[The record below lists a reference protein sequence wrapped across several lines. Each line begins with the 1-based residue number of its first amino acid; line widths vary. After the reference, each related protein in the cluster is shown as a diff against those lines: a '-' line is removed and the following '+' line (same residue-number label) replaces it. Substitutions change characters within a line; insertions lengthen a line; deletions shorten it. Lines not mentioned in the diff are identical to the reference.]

1 MGGTVRLRNSTHRRE
16 KVTRTRLAGIAIA
29 SLTAPATRPHG
40 VVTKNNQTADMP
52 PCHLDTTAPIR
63 DRPLACA
70 PNCGDADTLSQYRY
84 HTPVWSSHMKG
95 TG

>member
-29 SLTAPATRPHG
+29 SLTAPTTHPHG

-52 PCHLDTTAPIR
+52 PRHNGTNSRSP
-63 DRPLACA
+63 PGVCA
-70 PNCGDADTLSQYRY
+70 EL
-84 HTPVWSSHMKG
+84 W
-95 TG
+95 